1 MDKNEFLK
9 LNLQHFADGEGS
21 EGEPNT
27 NNNDKSGNDDDP
39 NQQKDEGNEGYSQS
53 ELDSAI
59 GKAVE
64 KALSKKEKQHQKQL
78 EDAVEEA
85 RKDAESYA
93 KLTEKEKRDK
103 ELEKRENQLKERE
116 RELNLRHLKSDVE
129 ADLKD
134 NNLPTSFAD
143 TLILIEDNDKI
154 KESIQSIKKDF
165 DAAVKEQVKEATRQ
179 TTPSNKSSNFATH
192 KNSDGKSLIDIANE
206 KRITQ

>member
-9 LNLQHFADGEGS
+9 LNLQHFADSEDS

-134 NNLPTSFAD
+134 NNLPTTFAD

-154 KESIQSIKKDF
+154 KESIQSIKKEF

-179 TTPSNKSSNFATH
+179 ATPSSGGKQIRNSNSSST
-192 KNSDGKSLIDIANE
+192 SLLKMAEDT
-206 KRITQ
+206 RIIK

>member
-1 MDKNEFLK
+1 MDMNKFLK
-9 LNLQHFADGEGS
+9 LNLQHFADNEGN
-21 EGEPNT
+21 EGESE
-27 NNNDKSGNDDDP
+27 NNNNVSVNDDD
-39 NQQKDEGNEGYSQS
+39 QQQGEDKKGYSQS
-53 ELDSAI
+53 EVDSAVS
-59 GKAVE
+59 KAVE
-64 KALSKKEKQHQKQL
+64 KYKSKLEKQHQQEL
-78 EDAVEEA
+78 EEAKEQA

>member
-1 MDKNEFLK
+1 MDKNKFLK
-9 LNLQHFADGEGS
+9 LNLQHFAES
-21 EGEPNT
+21 
-27 NNNDKSGNDDDP
+27 
-39 NQQKDEGNEGYSQS
+39 EGNEGETEVNNNNEPANDDDLNEIESNKGFSQS

-59 GKAVE
+59 GKAVD

-78 EDAVEEA
+78 EDAKEEA
-85 RKDAESYA
+85 RKEAESYA

>member
-1 MDKNEFLK
+1 MDKNKFLK
-9 LNLQHFADGEGS
+9 LNLQHFADS
-21 EGEPNT
+21 
-27 NNNDKSGNDDDP
+27 
-39 NQQKDEGNEGYSQS
+39 EGNEGETEENNTNEPVNDGDPSENENESNKGYSQS

-64 KALSKKEKQHQKQL
+64 KALSKKEKQHQQQL
-78 EDAVEEA
+78 EDAKEEA
-85 RKDAESYA
+85 RKEAESYA

-179 TTPSNKSSNFATH
+179 ATPSSGGNTRTSSNNTKSIFELATENR
-192 KNSDGKSLIDIANE
+192 KI
-206 KRITQ
+206 